1 MACTGLKPEA
11 PHGMKKLT
19 LALYQRLTGPLSA
32 AGLILGALFWAAALT
47 PSLIPRD
54 GLLQGAIGGLCFAAG
69 YALAVAILALWVWLG
84 LPVLPKLL
92 LKPLRVLSAIAAI
105 IIMLAAAF
113 KGDAWQDEV
122 RLALDMPPT
131 GGNWPFVLIIVGLLL
146 IVVLMLAGRF
156 FAALRDFVSAP
167 LRRVLPARLAVLIAV
182 VLASWVFW
190 SIGNGVL
197 LDALLRGLDSSYRRI
212 DTLIP
217 PEEAQPTDP
226 MKAGSAVSLVHWED
240 LGRQGR
246 LRVLS
251 QPTAPEITAITG
263 HEAKDPLQIYVGLN
277 SAETPQERADLALA
291 ELKRTNAFSRKF
303 LVIATPTGTGW
314 VDPAAMIPLEVLTG
328 GDVAS
333 VSVQYSYLPS
343 WLTLFVDPAYGE
355 ETAGKVFDTVYGYW
369 RSLPRDQ
376 RPRLFLFGLS
386 LGSLNSDLATD
397 AYALL
402 GDPFEGALWVGPPFA
417 SRTWNQVTATRLKD
431 SPAWLPQPR
440 TPAVFRFFNAGDRS
454 EIAAPNWGPVKIAYL
469 QDPSDAITFFE
480 TGMWRREPDWMK
492 APRGAGVSPALTWYP
507 GITFIQLAFDMM
519 TATTVPKGR
528 GHVYAARDYAAGWRA
543 LIQPDN
549 FGDAEMQKLDDWM
562 EGKGL

>member
-1 MACTGLKPEA
+1 
-11 PHGMKKLT
+11 
-19 LALYQRLTGPLSA
+19 
-32 AGLILGALFWAAALT
+32 
-47 PSLIPRD
+47 
-54 GLLQGAIGGLCFAAG
+54 
-69 YALAVAILALWVWLG
+69 
-84 LPVLPKLL
+84 
-92 LKPLRVLSAIAAI
+92 
-105 IIMLAAAF
+105 
-113 KGDAWQDEV
+113 
-122 RLALDMPPT
+122 
-131 GGNWPFVLIIVGLLL
+131 
-146 IVVLMLAGRF
+146 
-156 FAALRDFVSAP
+156 
-167 LRRVLPARLAVLIAV
+167 VLIAV

-197 LDALLRGLDSSYRRI
+197 LDALLRGLDSSYRRV
-212 DTLIP
+212 DALIP
-217 PEEAQPTDP
+217 PEEAQPADP
-226 MKAGSAVSLVHWED
+226 MKAGSAASLVNWED

-251 QPTAPEITAITG
+251 QPTTAEITAITG
-263 HEAKDPLQIYVGLN
+263 NEARDPLQIYVGLN
-277 SAETPQERADLALA
+277 SAETTQERADLALA
-291 ELKRTNAFSRKF
+291 ELKRTGAFSRKL

-314 VDPAAMIPLEVLTG
+314 VDPAAMLPLEVMTG

-343 WLTLFVDPAYGE
+343 WLTLFVDPIYGE
-355 ETAGKVFDTVYGYW
+355 ETAEAVFDTIYGYW

-417 SRTWNQVTATRLKD
+417 SRTWNQVTATRLKA
-431 SPAWLPQPR
+431 SPAWLPQAR

-454 EIAAPNWGPVKIAYL
+454 ELSTPGWGPVKIAYL
-469 QDPSDAITFFE
+469 QYPSDAITFFE

-543 LIQPDN
+543 LIQPEN
-549 FGDAEMQKLDDWM
+549 FGDTEMQKLDQWM
-562 EGKGL
+562 EAKGL

>member
-1 MACTGLKPEA
+1 VGRLGT
-11 PHGMKKLT
+11 
-19 LALYQRLTGPLSA
+19 ALYHRLTGSFSA

-47 PSLIPRD
+47 PSLVPRD
-54 GLLQGAIGGLCFAAG
+54 GLLQGAIGGLCFSAG
-69 YALAVAILALWVWLG
+69 YALAVAVVALCAWLG
-84 LPVLPKLL
+84 LLGLPKLL
-92 LKPLRVLSAIAAI
+92 LRPIRIASGIAAI
-105 IIMLAAAF
+105 VIMLAAAF
-113 KGDAWQDEV
+113 KGDGWQDEV
-122 RLALDMPPT
+122 RLALDMPPK
-131 GGNWPFVLIIVGLLL
+131 GGSWPLILIVVGLAV
-146 IVVLMLAGRF
+146 IAVLMLAGRF

-167 LRRVLPARLAVLIAV
+167 LRRVLPPRVAVLIAV
-182 VLASWVFW
+182 AAASWIFW
-190 SIGNGVL
+190 SVGNGVL
-197 LDALLRGLDSSYRRI
+197 LDALLRGLDSSYRRV
-212 DTLIP
+212 DALIP
-217 PEEAQPTDP
+217 PEEAKPEDP
-226 MKAGSAVSLVHWED
+226 MKAGSAASLVHWED

-251 QPTAPEITAITG
+251 QPTAAEITAITG
-263 HEAKDPLQIYVGLN
+263 REAKEPLQIYVGLN
-277 SAETPQERADLALA
+277 SADTPQGRADLALA
-291 ELKRTNAFSRKF
+291 ELKRTDAFSRKL

-314 VDPAAMIPLEVLTG
+314 VDPAAMIPLEVMTG

-369 RSLPRDQ
+369 RTLPRAQ

-402 GDPFEGALWVGPPFA
+402 GDPFEGALWTGPPFA

-431 SPAWLPQPR
+431 SPAWLPQAR

-454 EIAAPNWGPVKIAYL
+454 ELAAPDWGPVKIAYL
-469 QDPSDAITFFE
+469 QYPSDAITFFE
-480 TGMWRREPDWMK
+480 TGMWGREPDWMK
-492 APRGAGVSPALTWYP
+492 APRGPGVSPALTWYP
-507 GITFIQLAFDMM
+507 GVSFIQLAFDMM

-543 LIQPDN
+543 LIQPEN
-549 FGDAEMQKLDDWM
+549 FGDAEMQKLDAWM
-562 EGKGL
+562 DGKGL

>member
-1 MACTGLKPEA
+1 MSKW
-11 PHGMKKLT
+11 LT
-19 LALYQRLTGPLSA
+19 ALYHRLAGPLSA
-32 AGLILGALFWAAALT
+32 FGLIVGALFWTAALT

-54 GLLQGAIGGLCFAAG
+54 GLLQGAIGGLCFGVG
-69 YALAVAILALWVWLG
+69 YGLAVAMVALWAWLG
-84 LPVLPKLL
+84 LPLMPRML
-92 LKPLRVLSAIAAI
+92 LKPIRVLAAIAAVTM
-105 IIMLAAAF
+105 MLMAAF
-113 KGDAWQDEV
+113 RGEAWQDEV
-122 RLALDMPPT
+122 RRALDMPPN
-131 GGNWPFVLIIVGLLL
+131 GGSWPFILLAVGLFLSLL
-146 IVVLMLAGRF
+146 LLVVGRF
-156 FAALRDFVSAP
+156 FAALRDFFGAP
-167 LRRVLPARLAVLIAV
+167 LRHVLPPRLAVLIAS
-182 VLASWVFW
+182 VLAAWIFW
-190 SIGNGVL
+190 SIGNGFL
-197 LDALLRGLDSSYRRI
+197 LDAMLRGLDSSYRRV
-212 DTLIP
+212 DALIP

-226 MKAGSAVSLVHWED
+226 MKAGSAASLVKWED

-251 QPTAPEITAITG
+251 QPSAAEIAAITG
-263 HEAKDPLQIYVGLN
+263 HDAKDPLQTYVGLN

-291 ELKRTNAFSRKF
+291 ELKRTGAFSRKL

-314 VDPAAMIPLEVLTG
+314 VDPASMIPLEVMTG

-355 ETAGKVFDTVYGYW
+355 ETADRVFDTVYGYW

-417 SRTWNQVTATRLKD
+417 SRTWNQVTATRLTA
-431 SPAWLPQPR
+431 SPAWLPQAR

-454 EIAAPNWGPVKIAYL
+454 ELQAPAWGPVKIAYL
-469 QDPSDAITFFE
+469 QYPSDAITFFE
-480 TGMWRREPDWMK
+480 TDMWRREPDWMK
-492 APRGAGVSPALTWYP
+492 APRGPGVSPALTWYP
-507 GITFIQLAFDMM
+507 GVSFIQLAFDMM

-543 LIQPDN
+543 LVQPEN
-549 FGDAEMQKLDDWM
+549 FGDAEMQKLDQWM

>member
-1 MACTGLKPEA
+1 MG
-11 PHGMKKLT
+11 KLGT
-19 LALYQRLTGPLSA
+19 ALYHRLTGPFSA

-69 YALAVAILALWVWLG
+69 YALAVAVVALWVWLG
-84 LPVLPKLL
+84 LPLLPKLL
-92 LKPLRVLSAIAAI
+92 LKPIRILAAVAALA
-105 IIMLAAAF
+105 IMLVAAF
-113 KGDAWQDEV
+113 KGDGWQDEV
-122 RLALDMPPT
+122 RTALDMPPN
-131 GGNWPFVLIIVGLLL
+131 GGSWPVILILVGFVL
-146 IVVLMLAGRF
+146 IVVLMLAGRV

-167 LRRVLPARLAVLIAV
+167 LRRVLPPRVAVLIAV
-182 VLASWVFW
+182 VAASWVFW

-197 LDALLRGLDSSYRRI
+197 LDALLRGLDSSYRRV
-212 DTLIP
+212 DALIP

-226 MKAGSAVSLVHWED
+226 MKAGSEASLVDWED

-251 QPTAPEITAITG
+251 QPSPAEITAITG
-263 HEAKDPLQIYVGLN
+263 QPAKDPLQIYVGLN

-291 ELKRTNAFSRKF
+291 ELKRTDAFSRKF

-314 VDPAAMIPLEVLTG
+314 VDPASMIPLEVMTG
-328 GDVAS
+328 GDIAS

-343 WLTLFVDPAYGE
+343 WLTLFVDPQYGE
-355 ETAGKVFDTVYGYW
+355 ETAEKVFDTVYGYW

-431 SPAWLPQPR
+431 SPAWLPQAR

-454 EIAAPNWGPVKIAYL
+454 EIAAPGWGPVKIAYL
-469 QDPSDAITFFE
+469 QYPSDAITFFE
-480 TGMWRREPDWMK
+480 TGMWRKEPDWMK

-507 GITFIQLAFDMM
+507 GVSFIQLAFDMM

-528 GHVYAARDYAAGWRA
+528 GHVYAARDYGAGWRA
-543 LIQPDN
+543 LIRPEN

>member
-1 MACTGLKPEA
+1 MR
-11 PHGMKKLT
+11 KLT
-19 LALYQRLTGPLSA
+19 LALYHRLTGPLSA
-32 AGLILGALFWAAALT
+32 VGLILGALFWAAALT

-69 YALAVAILALWVWLG
+69 YALAVAVIALWVWLG

-92 LKPLRVLSAIAAI
+92 LKPVRVLSAIVAI
-105 IIMLAAAF
+105 VIMLAAAF
-113 KGDAWQDEV
+113 LAESWQDEV
-122 RLALDMPPT
+122 RLALDMTPN
-131 GGNWPFVLIIVGLLL
+131 GGSWPFILLAVGALL
-146 IVVLMLAGRF
+146 ILVLMLAGRF

-167 LRRVLPARLAVLIAV
+167 LRRVLPPRVAVLIAI
-182 VLASWVFW
+182 VLAAWIFW

-197 LDALLRGLDSSYRRI
+197 LDAMLRGLDSSYRRV
-212 DTLIP
+212 DALIP

-226 MKAGSAVSLVHWED
+226 MKAGSPVSLVQWDD

-251 QPTAPEITAITG
+251 QPTAAEIAAITG
-263 HEAKDPLQIYVGLN
+263 HEAKNPLQIYVGLN

-291 ELKRTNAFSRKF
+291 ELKRTGAFSRKL

-314 VDPAAMIPLEVLTG
+314 VDPASMIPLEVMSG

-343 WLTLFVDPAYGE
+343 WLTLFVDPEYGE

-369 RSLPRDQ
+369 RTLPRDQ

-402 GDPFEGALWVGPPFA
+402 GDPFEGALWVG
-417 SRTWNQVTATRLKD
+417 
-431 SPAWLPQPR
+431 
-440 TPAVFRFFNAGDRS
+440 
-454 EIAAPNWGPVKIAYL
+454 
-469 QDPSDAITFFE
+469 
-480 TGMWRREPDWMK
+480 
-492 APRGAGVSPALTWYP
+492 
-507 GITFIQLAFDMM
+507 
-519 TATTVPKGR
+519 
-528 GHVYAARDYAAGWRA
+528 
-543 LIQPDN
+543 
-549 FGDAEMQKLDDWM
+549 
-562 EGKGL
+562 

>member
-1 MACTGLKPEA
+1 MG
-11 PHGMKKLT
+11 KLT
-19 LALYQRLTGPLSA
+19 LALYNRLTGPFSA

-54 GLLQGAIGGLCFAAG
+54 GLLQGAIGGLCFSAG
-69 YALAVAILALWVWLG
+69 YALAVAVTALWVWLG
-84 LPVLPKLL
+84 LPLLPRLL
-92 LKPLRVLSAIAAI
+92 LKPMRVLAAVAAIA
-105 IIMLAAAF
+105 IMLAAAF
-113 KGDAWQDEV
+113 KGEGWQDEV
-122 RLALDMPPT
+122 RKALDMEPN
-131 GGNWPFVLIIVGLLL
+131 GGSWPFILIAVGLAL
-146 IVVLMLAGRF
+146 IVVLMLAGRV

-167 LRRVLPARLAVLIAV
+167 LRRVLPPRVAVLIAV
-182 VLASWVFW
+182 ALASWVFW

-197 LDALLRGLDSSYRRI
+197 LNALLRGLDSSYRRV
-212 DTLIP
+212 DALIP
-217 PEEAQPTDP
+217 PEEAQPADP
-226 MKAGSAVSLVHWED
+226 MKAGSAASLVRWND

-251 QPTAPEITAITG
+251 QPTAAEIAAITG
-263 HEAKDPLQIYVGLN
+263 RDAKDPLQIYVGLN

-303 LVIATPTGTGW
+303 LIIATPTGTGW
-314 VDPAAMIPLEVLTG
+314 VDPASMLPLEVLTG

-355 ETAGKVFDTVYGYW
+355 ETAEKVFDTVYGHW
-369 RSLPRDQ
+369 RSLPRDR

-417 SRTWNQVTATRLKD
+417 SRTWNQVTATRLKE
-431 SPAWLPQPR
+431 SPAWLPRAR
-440 TPAVFRFFNAGDRS
+440 TPAVFRFFNAGDRGQ
-454 EIAAPNWGPVKIAYL
+454 IASPGWGPVKIAYL
-469 QDPSDAITFFE
+469 QYPSDAITFFE

-492 APRGAGVSPALTWYP
+492 APRGPRVAPALAWYP
-507 GITFIQLAFDMM
+507 GISFIQLAFDMM

-543 LIQPDN
+543 LIQPD
-549 FGDAEMQKLDDWM
+549 GIGEPEMQKLDRWM
-562 EGKGL
+562 EEKGL

>member
-1 MACTGLKPEA
+1 LR
-11 PHGMKKLT
+11 KLT
-19 LALYQRLTGPLSA
+19 LALYHRLTGPFSA
-32 AGLILGALFWAAALT
+32 AGLILGALFWTAALT

-69 YALAVAILALWVWLG
+69 YALAVAFIALWVWLG

-92 LKPLRVLSAIAAI
+92 LKPIRVLSAVVAAV
-105 IIMLAAAF
+105 IMLWSAF
-113 KGDAWQDEV
+113 RAEGWQDEV
-122 RLALDMPPT
+122 RRALDMQPN
-131 GGNWPFVLIIVGLLL
+131 GGNWPFILLAVGLLL
-146 IVVLMLAGRF
+146 IVVLMLIGRF
-156 FAALRDFVSAP
+156 FAALRDLVSAP
-167 LRRVLPARLAVLIAV
+167 LRRVLPPRLAVLIAV
-182 VLASWVFW
+182 ALASWVFW

-197 LDALLRGLDSSYRRI
+197 LDALLRGLDSSYRRV
-212 DTLIP
+212 DALIP

-226 MKAGSAVSLVHWED
+226 MKAGSAASLVQWED

-251 QPTAPEITAITG
+251 QPTATEITAITS
-263 HEAKDPLQIYVGLN
+263 HEARDPLQIYVGLN

-291 ELKRTNAFSRKF
+291 ELKRTGAFSRRL

-314 VDPAAMIPLEVLTG
+314 VDPAAMLPLEVMTG

-343 WLTLFVDPAYGE
+343 WLTLFVDPIYGE
-355 ETAGKVFDTVYGYW
+355 ETADAVFDTIYGYW

-402 GDPFEGALWVGPPFA
+402 GDPFEGALWAGPPFA
-417 SRTWNQVTATRLKD
+417 SRTWNQVTASRLKG
-431 SPAWLPQPR
+431 SPAWLPQAR

-454 EIAAPNWGPVKIAYL
+454 ELAAPGWGPVKIAYL
-469 QDPSDAITFFE
+469 QYPSDAITFFE

-492 APRGAGVSPALTWYP
+492 TPRGPGVSPALTWYP

-528 GHVYAARDYAAGWRA
+528 GHVYTARDYAAGWKA
-543 LIQPDN
+543 LIQPEN
-549 FGDAEMQKLDDWM
+549 FGDAEMQKLDQWM

>member
-1 MACTGLKPEA
+1 MG
-11 PHGMKKLT
+11 KLGT
-19 LALYQRLTGPLSA
+19 ALYQRLTGPFSA

-54 GLLQGAIGGLCFAAG
+54 GLLQGAIGGLCFSTG
-69 YALAVAILALWVWLG
+69 YALAVGIAALWVWLG
-84 LPVLPKLL
+84 LPLPPRLL
-92 LKPLRVLSAIAAI
+92 LKPMRVLAAAAAI
-105 IIMLAAAF
+105 VIMLAAAF
-113 KGDAWQDEV
+113 KGEGWQDEV
-122 RLALDMPPT
+122 RKALDMQPN
-131 GGNWPFVLIIVGLLL
+131 GGSWPFVLLIAGVLL
-146 IVVLMLAGRF
+146 IVVLMLAGRC
-156 FAALRDFVSAP
+156 FAALRDFVGAP
-167 LRRVLPARLAVLIAV
+167 LRRVLPPRLAVLIAV
-182 VLASWVFW
+182 VAASWIFW

-212 DTLIP
+212 DALIP

-226 MKAGSAVSLVHWED
+226 MKAGSAASLVRWED

-251 QPTAPEITAITG
+251 QPTAAEIAALTG

-277 SAETPQERADLALA
+277 SADTPQERAALALA

-314 VDPAAMIPLEVLTG
+314 VDPAAMLPLEVLTG

-343 WLTLFVDPAYGE
+343 WLTLFVDPQYAE
-355 ETAGKVFDTVYGYW
+355 ETAAKVFDTVYGHW
-369 RSLPRDQ
+369 RSLPKDQ

-402 GDPFEGALWVGPPFA
+402 GDPFEGALWAGPPFA
-417 SRTWNQVTATRLKD
+417 SRTWKQVTATRLTE
-431 SPAWLPQPR
+431 SPAWLPQAR
-440 TPAVFRFFNAGDRS
+440 TPAVFRFFNAGDRAQ
-454 EIAAPNWGPVKIAYL
+454 IASPGWGPVKIAYL
-469 QDPSDAITFFE
+469 QYPSDAITFFE
-480 TGMWRREPDWMK
+480 TGMWRREPAWMK

-543 LIQPDN
+543 LIRPE
-549 FGDAEMQKLDDWM
+549 GIGEAEMQRLDQWM